1 MIKGKYK
8 NCSIFDLLE
17 DQEFVSIVRK
27 IETDEEWRQFLLAQ
41 GDSGR
46 NMLQARKFIL
56 LFKANE
62 GKLPD
67 EKKYLLWENIST
79 FNRIFSR
86 NYRLVKV
93 KFVSKVAASVL
104 IILSL
109 GILFY
114 LYMARPEPSYHF
126 SEIRSEIGA
135 EDPLLILSNGEK
147 VNLLKKES
155 EIAILKDKAIRIN
168 NDSIVQNESI
178 TIRDVEKIALNE
190 VIIPYGKKSKLILS
204 DGTQVW
210 LNAGS
215 RFAFPQKFSGKK
227 REVFLQGEAYF
238 EVAKNENHPFVV
250 SAGNMNVEVLGTK
263 FDVCAYE
270 SDDFVET
277 VLVEGS
283 VNMIGKGRL
292 LKEKVLMAPNQKA
305 VCNKKEGTIFVK
317 DEPMPELYTGWV
329 DGWYQF
335 VNEDIE
341 LVFKKLKRY
350 YNVSFLYDDTVLAK
364 AFPISGKL
372 DLKGSLEEVMSVVSK
387 VARIHYRIEGK
398 NIIIIQ

>member
-1 MIKGKYK
+1 MIKGKYR
-8 NCSIFDLLE
+8 NYSILDLLE
-17 DQEFVSIVRK
+17 DQEFVSIVRE
-27 IETDEEWRQFLLAQ
+27 IETDEEWRQFLQDQ
-41 GDSGR
+41 GHSGR

-56 LFKANE
+56 LFKKKE
-62 GKLPD
+62 GKLRE
-67 EKKYLLWENIST
+67 EKKHLLWENIST

-86 NYRLVKV
+86 NYRLAKV
-93 KFVSKVAASVL
+93 KFISKIAASVL
-104 IILSL
+104 IILSF

-114 LYMARPEPSYHF
+114 LYRARPEPGYHF
-126 SEIRSEIGA
+126 SEIRNEIGS

-155 EIAILKDKAIRIN
+155 EIAILKNKAIRIN
-168 NDSIVQNESI
+168 NDSIVQNESM
-178 TIRDVEKIALNE
+178 TIRDAEEVALNE

-263 FDVCAYE
+263 FNVCAYE

-305 VCNKKEGTIFVK
+305 VYNKKEGKISVK

-341 LVFKKLKRY
+341 LVFQKLKRY
-350 YNVSFLYDDTVLAK
+350 YNVSFLYDDTVLAR

-387 VARIHYRIEGK
+387 VARVRYRIEGE
-398 NIIIIQ
+398 NIIITQ